1 MTLFEEAQTP
11 VAVGSPVERGVGR
24 LVPERASACGLTE
37 CHGKPMCPRCVRMAD
52 MDALC
57 ALLPEGVH
65 WGDPLTPELLR
76 TLLPKQIPNEFG
88 HLLTPQALWGLYVED
103 SEPPNA

>member
-1 MTLFEEAQTP
+1 
-11 VAVGSPVERGVGR
+11 
-24 LVPERASACGLTE
+24 
-37 CHGKPMCPRCVRMAD
+37 MAD

-76 TLLPKQIPNEFG
+76 ELLAGTAAKLLPPQIPNEFG
-88 HLLTPQALWGLYVED
+88 HLLTPGALWKMYVE
-103 SEPPNA
+103 